1 MYFIHNL
8 QTVLQNHHW
17 LFPYIPKQSMNPLTV
32 YSNRESPNPLA
43 YMMCSRLT
51 PVQFNSVAQIVHRSP
66 LWNRTMYTSPEN
78 MDFVD
83 ANPLATCTSGGNSR
97 VVMMVANQS
106 LPEDVI
112 PIFQIHVHGSHRP
125 DLDQFL
131 VQPTKQGW
139 GTSSVIRFTTPTHQT
154 WTKSLKTFLSSWQQE
169 MD

>member
-1 MYFIHNL
+1 MF
-8 QTVLQNHHW
+8 
-17 LFPYIPKQSMNPLTV
+17 
-32 YSNRESPNPLA
+32 
-43 YMMCSRLT
+43 
-51 PVQFNSVAQIVHRSP
+51 
-66 LWNRTMYTSPEN
+66 TSSEN

-106 LPEDVI
+106 LLEDVI

-139 GTSSVIRFTTPTHQT
+139 GTSSVIRFTTPPQPN
-154 WTKSLKTFLSSWQQE
+154 LSKIYENFSIKLTARNGSGNVSSSKFDFEYVEHNKVEDGQKIREGGGWQGGDSFNNNCYGGYGGTGQGRGDC
-169 MD
+169 MFCGGLLD

>member
-1 MYFIHNL
+1 
-8 QTVLQNHHW
+8 
-17 LFPYIPKQSMNPLTV
+17 
-32 YSNRESPNPLA
+32 
-43 YMMCSRLT
+43 
-51 PVQFNSVAQIVHRSP
+51 
-66 LWNRTMYTSPEN
+66 MYTSPEN

-139 GTSSVIRFTTPTHQT
+139 GTSSVIRFTTPPQPNMNKISENFSIKLTARNGSGNVSNSKFDFEYVEHNKVEDGQ
-154 WTKSLKTFLSSWQQE
+154 KRGGGSGWQGGNNFNNNCYGAPNTGGYGGMGQGRR
-169 MD
+169 DCLFCGHILD